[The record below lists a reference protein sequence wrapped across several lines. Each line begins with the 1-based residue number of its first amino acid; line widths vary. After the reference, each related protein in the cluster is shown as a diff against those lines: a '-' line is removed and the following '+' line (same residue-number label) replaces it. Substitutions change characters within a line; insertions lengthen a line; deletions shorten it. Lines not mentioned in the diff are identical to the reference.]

1 MSRDLLSLVLTK
13 KLKSIIL
20 QNDSKFI
27 KIVKNTHSIIQ
38 FTKTGFLGK
47 DNNFAF
53 KIIVKHTIKLNK

>member
-38 FTKTGFLGK
+38 FSPKL
-47 DNNFAF
+47 AF
-53 KIIVKHTIKLNK
+53 WEKIIISHLKSL